1 MYTVTDGTLGSDWN
15 SICSGEVT
23 LDNSVTRLN
32 YVGFYSNASAIT
44 IPATTLSIN
53 IQPFFGPNLETITV
67 STTNPNYKSVDGV
80 LYSKNGNTLI
90 LYPINKAGENFTVP
104 SGVVEISSYAFGC
117 LKNLKHLV
125 LPNSVSNA
133 AYMSNINGCGDNSLE
148 SYDVASENNYYSS
161 VDGVL
166 FNKSKSIQI
175 SYPVSKPDANYSMLN
190 SVTEIRSQAF
200 SNAKY
205 LRSMTLSDHLQK
217 IGTYSFSGLNLAT
230 LNLPPSLTTID
241 SLGLD
246 STKSVTLD
254 SGNTSFSL
262 LDGVLFNYSK
272 SEIISYFN
280 IDTRTSYT
288 FPSTV
293 TSSRNYVFGNYDGR
307 NLTRLSI
314 NTSLLSAG
322 VESLPIRYLNLGA
335 NFKSNGVL
343 GNWYLQALLKVNYC
357 GGDAP
362 TISEINSRLAG
373 WNNATLICVASAP
386 AFSLS
391 RNSEAATVG
400 SAIQGYSI
408 SSSTAADSYAI
419 SPNPGS
425 YGLTFNSAT
434 GLLSGTPNQIM
445 SSIQFTIKG
454 SNALGDSTALYTL
467 SASPPPTV
475 PSAPN
480 VSAVSSG
487 GSTFA
492 NVTIT
497 APSSTGGSEIDHY
510 TVTSN
515 PGGFTATGWAPGVVK
530 VYGLSPATSYTF
542 NVTAT
547 NGVGTSPASA
557 ASSSMTTNASGVY
570 SVGDRGPGGGIIFY
584 IASAG
589 FSCDNSRN
597 YCNILEMAPTDVG
610 GGDVAWCS
618 DTTHSVGTTGE
629 SIGLGGANT
638 RAMMTS
644 SGAHSACASGAGY
657 LADSYVSSNG
667 TSDWY
672 LPSMNEL
679 QMMYYKFLSNG
690 GELSTMGQ
698 FSDAPRYGNAYWSST
713 ELAGSST
720 YARVKN
726 FGNWFDGNPEYALPK
741 ATVGSGVGRVRP
753 IRAFTNAP
761 AASLPSAPT
770 SVVAR
775 PTGYNSASVTFT
787 PSTSD
792 GYSLISEYIAV
803 STPGNISASI
813 SASEVGPIAVS
824 GLTPGTSYTFKV
836 KARNSVGVTES
847 AASTAISTN
856 SYGVYHVGDIGPSG
870 GYIFFVTDTPFACAS
885 GSCNYVE
892 AAPVDL
898 TPGTW
903 ESATATALAYR
914 GGGRSDWYLPSSE
927 MQQYMYD
934 NLAYVGLGSFPCAN
948 SYGDGCR
955 GVEYWSST
963 ESGTAQAFFKRFG
976 VSGGWWYSST
986 DAKSVVREVR
996 PVRAVATP
1004 TVAGPPT
1011 IGATSRVG
1019 VLSANV
1025 AFTPPSSDG
1034 GRTITSY
1041 KVTSSPGGI
1050 TATSSS
1056 AINNV
1061 IRIDGLSP
1069 STAYRFTVLAINE
1082 AGESTSSAQS
1092 SVYTTPNVPAIS
1104 APIRGAGSVLFNVTG
1119 WSSAFDVAVTLGSNS
1134 PGKISVDTS
1143 TASTYAVTISDLF
1156 ADEVVTPSF
1165 VVSAAGTNEIVRSAN
1180 FTTGAAAGA
1189 VSFSKTLS
1197 VPSPDLQNG
1206 LIALSS
1212 DGTYMLVTDSAQ
1224 AGLIYLSTNGG
1235 KSWSPQYSM
1244 GRAAWGRPAMSSTG
1258 QYMAVSATGT
1268 KIWVSN
1274 NYGATWAERDEAR
1287 AWKSVSISA
1296 DGHTILATTDGLNN
1310 IFSSANYG
1318 GTWETITATAS
1329 NWRYAVPSGD
1339 GSKIAVCMNSDGLY
1353 LSTNS
1358 GASATRMKSFA
1369 AYSVNE
1375 NSCAGVG
1382 MSNNGTT
1389 IVVLLGSYGHM
1400 LISTNSGSTWTEVTR
1415 FAGIG
1420 LSNLSVSSD
1429 GTRISAVDASSGYL
1443 YVSTDSGRSWQKI
1456 TDRVMNS
1463 SAFTSAGTLVALPKS
1478 VNILQGKSL
1487 TGVCTNDTT
1496 SLSTSNRINDGDSSS
1511 LFRCYTNTTHSTA
1524 RYIPQSAGFVTPDVG
1539 SWIVT
1544 GISFVPGTSS
1554 NLDPTKFSLFGC
1566 TSTSSSSCKI
1576 LVANGSTGLGTNTT
1590 LVKIRNSAPYNFYRV
1605 LFESIRGANIPN
1617 YGNALELAEVSLFG
1631 APAPISS
1638 SESLG
1643 SGSSSSGSI
1652 TQLGII
1658 PLVGPVASNTTG
1670 YAFAILNF
1678 DRSYSWNVVPTGGES
1693 ASLNT
1698 STGLVTVTGLASQ
1711 TLGTVMI
1718 TASKQGY
1725 TSSDPLFVSGTAIA
1739 AIETTVVQGSQ
1750 SLVTIA
1756 LSPAGS
1762 ASSFDVSVGLP
1773 YSTPAGAKI
1782 LAEGAMT
1789 DRVDRGLG
1797 TVRLS
1802 LRDSNNAPIETLA
1815 DAVSIT
1821 IPTSQGAVPVYS
1833 PTGTSWVAI
1842 PELIP
1847 AYVGAVPLLPAGQMM
1862 GYYINA
1868 NGDTVI
1874 LTRKI

>member
-1 MYTVTDGTLGSDWN
+1 MLTQAPEWLRLRRSSLARLLSLLVFATLLPIVPASFMSAAHAVGTSFNCPGGGVYTVTDGTLGSDWN
-15 SICSGEVT
+15 RICSGEVT
-23 LDNSVTRLN
+23 LDNSVTRLD

-44 IPATTLSIN
+44 IPATTLN
-53 IQPFFGPNLETITV
+53 ISYEPFYGPNLETITV
-67 STTNPNYKSVDGV
+67 AASNPNYKSVDVV
-80 LYSKNGNTLI
+80 LYSKDGNTLI
-90 LYPINKAGENFTVP
+90 SYPINKAGENFTVP
-104 SGVVEISSYAFGC
+104 SGVLEVAYYAFGC
-117 LKNLKHLV
+117 LKNLKHLI
-125 LPNSVSNA
+125 LPDSLVNA
-133 AYMSNINGCGDNSLE
+133 TSIGQMNGCGDNSLE
-148 SYDVASENNYYSS
+148 SYEVSGGNSTFS
-161 VDGVL
+161 TVGGVL
-166 FNKSKSIQI
+166 FNKTQTVQME
-175 SYPVSKPDANYSMLN
+175 YPRNKAGTNYDMLN
-190 SVTEIRSQAF
+190 TVTEIQSQAF
-200 SNAKY
+200 SNSRY
-205 LRSMTLSDHLQK
+205 LQTITLSDHLEH
-217 IGTYSFSGLNLAT
+217 IGTYSFMSLNLAT
-230 LNLPPSLTTID
+230 LHLPASLTTVD
-241 SLGLD
+241 PLGLD
-246 STKSVTLD
+246 SVQSVTLD
-254 SGNTSFSL
+254 SQNTHLTIFQ
-262 LDGVLFNYSK
+262 GVLFNADK
-272 SEIISYFN
+272 SRLLVYFN
-280 IDTRTSYT
+280 DDARSSYT
-288 FPSTV
+288 FPSSV
-293 TSSRNYVFGNYDGR
+293 TSIQHHIFGNNSGR
-307 NLTRLSI
+307 SLKRLSI
-314 NTSLLSAG
+314 GTSLAVSG
-322 VESLPIRYLNLGA
+322 VTQAPITYLNLGS
-335 NFKSNGVL
+335 NFQSRNTFDY
-343 GNWYLQALLKVNYC
+343 WYFNSLKTVNYC
-357 GGDAP
+357 GNDGQ
-362 TISEINSRLAG
+362 TISEINAHLSG
-373 WNNATLICVASAP
+373 WNNATLVCVTNSP

-391 RNSEAATVG
+391 QNSEAASVG

-408 SSSTAADSYAI
+408 SSSTPADSYAI

-425 YGLTFNSAT
+425 YGLTFNSTT
-434 GLLSGTPNQIM
+434 GLLSGTPNQVM
-445 SSIQFTIKG
+445 SQVQFTITG
-454 SNALGDSTALYTL
+454 SNSLGESTATYTL
-467 SASPPPTV
+467 SVRSP
-475 PSAPN
+475 
-480 VSAVSSG
+480 
-487 GSTFA
+487 
-492 NVTIT
+492 
-497 APSSTGGSEIDHY
+497 
-510 TVTSN
+510 
-515 PGGFTATGWAPGVVK
+515 
-530 VYGLSPATSYTF
+530 
-542 NVTAT
+542 
-547 NGVGTSPASA
+547 
-557 ASSSMTTNASGVY
+557 
-570 SVGDRGPGGGIIFY
+570 
-584 IASAG
+584 
-589 FSCDNSRN
+589 
-597 YCNILEMAPTDVG
+597 
-610 GGDVAWCS
+610 
-618 DTTHSVGTTGE
+618 
-629 SIGLGGANT
+629 
-638 RAMMTS
+638 
-644 SGAHSACASGAGY
+644 
-657 LADSYVSSNG
+657 
-667 TSDWY
+667 
-672 LPSMNEL
+672 
-679 QMMYYKFLSNG
+679 
-690 GELSTMGQ
+690 
-698 FSDAPRYGNAYWSST
+698 
-713 ELAGSST
+713 
-720 YARVKN
+720 
-726 FGNWFDGNPEYALPK
+726 
-741 ATVGSGVGRVRP
+741 
-753 IRAFTNAP
+753 
-761 AASLPSAPT
+761 PSAPT
-770 SVVAR
+770 SVVAKA
-775 PTGYNSASVTFT
+775 TGYNSASVSFT

-836 KARNSVGVTES
+836 KARNSVGLTES

-856 SYGVYHVGDIGPSG
+856 AYGVYHVGDIGPSG

-914 GGGRSDWYLPSSE
+914 GGGRADWYLPSTE

-948 SYGDGCR
+948 TYGDGCR

-963 ESGTAQAFFKRFG
+963 ESGTAQAYFKRFG
-976 VSGGWWYSST
+976 VSGGWWYSSA

-1011 IGATSRVG
+1011 IGAVSRVG

-1041 KVTSSPGGI
+1041 RVTSSPGGI

-1056 AINNV
+1056 TINNV

-1069 STAYRFTVLAINE
+1069 STAYRFTVRAINE

-1092 SVYTTPNVPAIS
+1092 SAYTTPSVPAIS
-1104 APIRGAGSVLFNVTG
+1104 APIRGAGSVLINVTG

-1134 PGKISVDTS
+1134 PGRISVDTS

-1165 VVSAAGTNEIVRSAN
+1165 VVSAAGTNEIVRSAK
-1180 FTTGAAAGA
+1180 FTTSAAAGA
-1189 VSFSKTLS
+1189 LSLSKTLS

-1212 DGTYMLVTDSAQ
+1212 DGTFMLVADSAQ

-1244 GRAAWGRPAMSSTG
+1244 GRAAWGRPTMSSTG

-1287 AWKSVSISA
+1287 SWKSVSISA

-1310 IFSSANYG
+1310 IFSSTNYG
-1318 GTWETITATAS
+1318 GTWETMTATAS

-1353 LSTNS
+1353 LSTNG

-1382 MSNNGTT
+1382 MSSNGTT
-1389 IVVLLGSYGHM
+1389 IVLLLGSYGHM

-1429 GTRISAVDASSGYL
+1429 GTRISAVDASSGNL

-1456 TDRVMNS
+1456 TERVINS

-1511 LFRCYTNTTHSTA
+1511 LFRCYTNSAHSTA
-1524 RYIPQSAGFVTPDVG
+1524 RYVPQSAGFVTPDVG

-1566 TSTSSSSCKI
+1566 TTTSSSSCKI

-1590 LVKIRNSAPYNFYRV
+1590 LVKIRNSESYNFYRV

-1658 PLVGPVASNTTG
+1658 PLVGPIASNTNG
-1670 YAFAILNF
+1670 YAFSILNF

-1693 ASLNT
+1693 VTLNT

-1711 TLGTVMI
+1711 NLGTVMI

-1725 TSSDPLFVSGTAIA
+1725 ISSDPLFVSGTAIA

-1847 AYVGAVPLLPAGQMM
+1847 AYVGAVALLPAGQMM

>member
-1 MYTVTDGTLGSDWN
+1 
-15 SICSGEVT
+15 
-23 LDNSVTRLN
+23 
-32 YVGFYSNASAIT
+32 
-44 IPATTLSIN
+44 
-53 IQPFFGPNLETITV
+53 
-67 STTNPNYKSVDGV
+67 
-80 LYSKNGNTLI
+80 
-90 LYPINKAGENFTVP
+90 
-104 SGVVEISSYAFGC
+104 
-117 LKNLKHLV
+117 
-125 LPNSVSNA
+125 
-133 AYMSNINGCGDNSLE
+133 
-148 SYDVASENNYYSS
+148 
-161 VDGVL
+161 
-166 FNKSKSIQI
+166 
-175 SYPVSKPDANYSMLN
+175 
-190 SVTEIRSQAF
+190 
-200 SNAKY
+200 
-205 LRSMTLSDHLQK
+205 
-217 IGTYSFSGLNLAT
+217 
-230 LNLPPSLTTID
+230 
-241 SLGLD
+241 
-246 STKSVTLD
+246 
-254 SGNTSFSL
+254 
-262 LDGVLFNYSK
+262 
-272 SEIISYFN
+272 
-280 IDTRTSYT
+280 
-288 FPSTV
+288 
-293 TSSRNYVFGNYDGR
+293 
-307 NLTRLSI
+307 
-314 NTSLLSAG
+314 
-322 VESLPIRYLNLGA
+322 
-335 NFKSNGVL
+335 
-343 GNWYLQALLKVNYC
+343 
-357 GGDAP
+357 
-362 TISEINSRLAG
+362 
-373 WNNATLICVASAP
+373 
-386 AFSLS
+386 
-391 RNSEAATVG
+391 
-400 SAIQGYSI
+400 
-408 SSSTAADSYAI
+408 
-419 SPNPGS
+419 
-425 YGLTFNSAT
+425 
-434 GLLSGTPNQIM
+434 
-445 SSIQFTIKG
+445 
-454 SNALGDSTALYTL
+454 
-467 SASPPPTV
+467 
-475 PSAPN
+475 
-480 VSAVSSG
+480 
-487 GSTFA
+487 
-492 NVTIT
+492 
-497 APSSTGGSEIDHY
+497 
-510 TVTSN
+510 
-515 PGGFTATGWAPGVVK
+515 
-530 VYGLSPATSYTF
+530 
-542 NVTAT
+542 
-547 NGVGTSPASA
+547 
-557 ASSSMTTNASGVY
+557 MTTNASGVY

-726 FGNWFDGNPEYALPK
+726 FGNWFDGNREYALPK

-813 SASEVGPIAVS
+813 SASEVGSIAVS

-1011 IGATSRVG
+1011 IGAASRVG

-1134 PGKISVDTS
+1134 PGRISVDTS

-1353 LSTNS
+1353 LSTNG

-1487 TGVCTNDTT
+1487 TGICTNDTT

-1524 RYIPQSAGFVTPDVG
+1524 RYVPQSAGFVTPDVG

-1590 LVKIRNSAPYNFYRV
+1590 LIKIRNSASYNFYRV

-1643 SGSSSSGSI
+1643 SGSSPSGSI

-1658 PLVGPVASNTTG
+1658 PLVGPIASNTTG
-1670 YAFAILNF
+1670 YAFSILNF

-1762 ASSFDVSVGLP
+1762 ASSFDVTVGLP

>member
-1 MYTVTDGTLGSDWN
+1 MKT
-15 SICSGEVT
+15 
-23 LDNSVTRLN
+23 
-32 YVGFYSNASAIT
+32 
-44 IPATTLSIN
+44 
-53 IQPFFGPNLETITV
+53 
-67 STTNPNYKSVDGV
+67 
-80 LYSKNGNTLI
+80 
-90 LYPINKAGENFTVP
+90 
-104 SGVVEISSYAFGC
+104 
-117 LKNLKHLV
+117 
-125 LPNSVSNA
+125 
-133 AYMSNINGCGDNSLE
+133 
-148 SYDVASENNYYSS
+148 
-161 VDGVL
+161 
-166 FNKSKSIQI
+166 
-175 SYPVSKPDANYSMLN
+175 
-190 SVTEIRSQAF
+190 
-200 SNAKY
+200 
-205 LRSMTLSDHLQK
+205 
-217 IGTYSFSGLNLAT
+217 
-230 LNLPPSLTTID
+230 
-241 SLGLD
+241 
-246 STKSVTLD
+246 
-254 SGNTSFSL
+254 
-262 LDGVLFNYSK
+262 
-272 SEIISYFN
+272 
-280 IDTRTSYT
+280 
-288 FPSTV
+288 
-293 TSSRNYVFGNYDGR
+293 
-307 NLTRLSI
+307 
-314 NTSLLSAG
+314 
-322 VESLPIRYLNLGA
+322 
-335 NFKSNGVL
+335 
-343 GNWYLQALLKVNYC
+343 VNYC
-357 GGDAP
+357 GNDGQ
-362 TISEINSRLAG
+362 TISEINAHLSG
-373 WNNATLICVASAP
+373 WNNATLVCVTNSP

-391 RNSEAATVG
+391 QNSEAASVG

-408 SSSTAADSYAI
+408 SSSTPADSYAI

-425 YGLTFNSAT
+425 YGLTFNSTT
-434 GLLSGTPNQIM
+434 GLLSGTPNQVM
-445 SSIQFTIKG
+445 SQVQFTITG
-454 SNALGDSTALYTL
+454 SNSLGESTATYTL
-467 SASPPPTV
+467 SVRSP
-475 PSAPN
+475 
-480 VSAVSSG
+480 
-487 GSTFA
+487 
-492 NVTIT
+492 
-497 APSSTGGSEIDHY
+497 
-510 TVTSN
+510 
-515 PGGFTATGWAPGVVK
+515 
-530 VYGLSPATSYTF
+530 
-542 NVTAT
+542 
-547 NGVGTSPASA
+547 
-557 ASSSMTTNASGVY
+557 
-570 SVGDRGPGGGIIFY
+570 
-584 IASAG
+584 
-589 FSCDNSRN
+589 
-597 YCNILEMAPTDVG
+597 
-610 GGDVAWCS
+610 
-618 DTTHSVGTTGE
+618 
-629 SIGLGGANT
+629 
-638 RAMMTS
+638 
-644 SGAHSACASGAGY
+644 
-657 LADSYVSSNG
+657 
-667 TSDWY
+667 
-672 LPSMNEL
+672 
-679 QMMYYKFLSNG
+679 
-690 GELSTMGQ
+690 
-698 FSDAPRYGNAYWSST
+698 
-713 ELAGSST
+713 
-720 YARVKN
+720 
-726 FGNWFDGNPEYALPK
+726 
-741 ATVGSGVGRVRP
+741 
-753 IRAFTNAP
+753 
-761 AASLPSAPT
+761 PSAPT
-770 SVVAR
+770 SVVAKA
-775 PTGYNSASVTFT
+775 TGYNSASVSFT

-836 KARNSVGVTES
+836 KARNSVGLTES

-856 SYGVYHVGDIGPSG
+856 AYGVYHVGDIGPSG

-914 GGGRSDWYLPSSE
+914 GGGRADWYLPSTE

-948 SYGDGCR
+948 TYGDGCR

-963 ESGTAQAFFKRFG
+963 ESGTAQAYFKRFG
-976 VSGGWWYSST
+976 VSGGWWYSSA

-1011 IGATSRVG
+1011 IGAVSRVG

-1041 KVTSSPGGI
+1041 RVTSSPGGI

-1056 AINNV
+1056 TINNV

-1069 STAYRFTVLAINE
+1069 STAYRFTVRAINE

-1092 SVYTTPNVPAIS
+1092 SAYTTPSVPAIS
-1104 APIRGAGSVLFNVTG
+1104 APIRGAGSVLINVTG

-1134 PGKISVDTS
+1134 PGRISVDTS

-1165 VVSAAGTNEIVRSAN
+1165 VVSAAGTNEIVRSAK
-1180 FTTGAAAGA
+1180 FTTSAAAGA
-1189 VSFSKTLS
+1189 LSLSKTLS

-1212 DGTYMLVTDSAQ
+1212 DGTFMLVADSAQ

-1244 GRAAWGRPAMSSTG
+1244 GRAAWGRPTMSSTG

-1287 AWKSVSISA
+1287 SWKSVSISA

-1310 IFSSANYG
+1310 IFSSTNYG
-1318 GTWETITATAS
+1318 GTWETMTATAS

-1353 LSTNS
+1353 LSTNG

-1382 MSNNGTT
+1382 MSSNGTT
-1389 IVVLLGSYGHM
+1389 IVLLLGSYGHM

-1429 GTRISAVDASSGYL
+1429 GTRISAVDASSGNL

-1456 TDRVMNS
+1456 TERVINS

-1511 LFRCYTNTTHSTA
+1511 LFRCYTNSAHSTA
-1524 RYIPQSAGFVTPDVG
+1524 RYVPQSAGFVTPDVG

-1566 TSTSSSSCKI
+1566 TTTSSSSCKI

-1590 LVKIRNSAPYNFYRV
+1590 LVKIRNSESYNFYRV

-1658 PLVGPVASNTTG
+1658 PLVGPIASNTNG
-1670 YAFAILNF
+1670 YAFSILNF

-1693 ASLNT
+1693 VTLNT

-1711 TLGTVMI
+1711 NLGTVMI

-1725 TSSDPLFVSGTAIA
+1725 ISSDPLFVSGTAIA

-1847 AYVGAVPLLPAGQMM
+1847 AYVGAVALLPAGQMM